1 MKFENPFITTD
12 KLGFWRRIKRYLLT
26 GFLVLGPIGI
36 TLYLLWKGFLLLDGI
51 LGIGI
56 NLVLRDILGLTIF
69 GDRPIPGIGFVALI
83 ILLILTG
90 FAAHNVFGHKLIQK
104 SQRFLNQIPL
114 VNRIY
119 YAVEQISQA
128 IFSGK
133 REVFKRAVLI
143 EYPRK
148 GIYSIAI
155 MTADTSGHIQEKVS
169 EDSIS
174 VFLPT
179 TPNPTSGFLLFVPKS
194 EIIELDI
201 SVEDAL
207 KLIISG
213 GTLSASEKE
222 TIRLS

>member
-1 MKFENPFITTD
+1 MKIENPFIITEEQSI
-12 KLGFWRRIKRYLLT
+12 WRRLKRYLFT
-26 GFLVLGPIGI
+26 GFLIIGPIGV
-36 TLYLLWKGFLLLDGI
+36 TMFLFWKGFLFLDGI
-51 LGIGI
+51 LGKGI
-56 NLVLRDILGLTIF
+56 NYLLRDILELNIYGN
-69 GDRPIPGIGFVALI
+69 RPIPGIGFVALI

-119 YAVEQISQA
+119 HAVEQISQA
-128 IFSGK
+128 IFSGR

-155 MTADTSGHIQEKVS
+155 MTSDTSGYLQEKLP

-194 EIIELDI
+194 EIIELNI
-201 SVEDAL
+201 SVEYAL

-222 TIRLS
+222 KTKLT